1 MQYRVFGKRGIK
13 LSALGFGAMRLPM
26 KGDMVDEEKAVAVI
40 RKAYEL
46 GVNYF
51 DTGYYYCNRQSE
63 RVVGKALK
71 DVRDKVYLSTKNPL
85 EDTSGANYRNRLE
98 RSLQEMDVEYIDF
111 YQAMWGANW
120 KDYEEKFA
128 IPGGGMAEA
137 LKAKEEGLIRHI
149 CFSFHD
155 TLENLIKL
163 LDTGFFEGVTLQYN
177 LLDRSNEAGIAYA
190 HKKGLG
196 VIVMGP
202 VGGGR
207 LGVPSEVIQK
217 MIPGGIKSSAEVA
230 LRFVLANPGVTVAL
244 SGMNTIEM
252 VEENA
257 AVASRTEPLTEEEK
271 RRIAESLKELQRLSD
286 LYCTGCNYCMPCP
299 HDVNI
304 PENFRLMNLYRVYAL
319 KNYAVQ
325 EYQKLGMEGHQIKG
339 LKAELCQEC
348 GECEEKCPQ
357 KISIMNQLKEVA
369 RVLGRK

>member
-1 MQYRVFGKRGIK
+1 MQYRILGKTGIK

-26 KGDMVDEEKAVAVI
+26 KGDAVDEKKSIALI

-63 RVVGKALK
+63 RIVGKALK
-71 DVRDKVYLSTKNPL
+71 DVRDKVYLSTKNPV
-85 EDTSGANYRNRLE
+85 EDASGANYRQRLE
-98 RSLQEMDVEYIDF
+98 RSLREMDVEYIDF
-111 YQAMWGANW
+111 YQALWGTNW
-120 KDYEEKFA
+120 KDYQEKFA
-128 IPGGGMAEA
+128 ISGGGMEEA

-155 TLENLIKL
+155 TPENLIKL

-177 LLDRSNEAGIAYA
+177 LLDRSNESGIAYA

-207 LGVPSEVIQK
+207 LGVPSKVIQK
-217 MIPGGIKSSAEVA
+217 MISAGVKSSAEVA

-252 VEENA
+252 VVENA
-257 AVASRTEPLTEEEK
+257 AIASRTEPLTEEEK
-271 RRIAESLKELQRLSD
+271 KRIAESLKELQRLSD

-319 KNYAVQ
+319 KDYAVQ
-325 EYQKLGMEGHQIKG
+325 EYQKLGMEGYHIKG
-339 LKAELCQEC
+339 IKAESCQEC
-348 GECEEKCPQ
+348 EECEPKCPQ
-357 KISIMNQLKEVA
+357 KISIIKQLKEVA
-369 RVLGRK
+369 RVLGHK